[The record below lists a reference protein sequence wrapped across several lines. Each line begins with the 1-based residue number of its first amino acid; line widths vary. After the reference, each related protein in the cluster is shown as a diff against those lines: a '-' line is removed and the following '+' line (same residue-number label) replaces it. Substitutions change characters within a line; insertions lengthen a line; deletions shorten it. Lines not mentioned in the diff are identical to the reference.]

1 MTGNFLKF
9 KRKLQAIRILKA
21 LLAGV
26 ALGGL
31 AGGIVLILS
40 KLALLNL
47 APILS
52 LPVALG
58 VFFASGVTVY
68 FALKTSDKKLAEEL
82 DETFAL
88 QEKVQTMVAY
98 REEEESGMLS
108 LQREDA
114 EQALASIPVNKFKP
128 KRLWIYLVAFCVGVS
143 SLLSGFIV
151 KDKRNVE
158 EPAIPFKIS
167 AMQIAGIEELIR
179 YVDSSEMEL
188 VFRQAVSAHLT
199 MLLTDLKAAT
209 TQPEMETA
217 LASAMAYIQATTYDS
232 SSSTEIL
239 NELWNTEEPFTQTLA
254 KTLDTSEWTN
264 PEWGDY
270 AEKMTAFRQAFR
282 YEPPEGEEPLTDEE
296 IFKKLQW
303 NLENTALKINLALQK
318 SGIPQDDALYAS
330 LYNLANEKQGEPDSE
345 HLFGF
350 VTIAKAP
357 SVTTL
362 QQAETELDN
371 TFKGMNEEL
380 YAVISQMKKNTN
392 VGEYTMKKLATL
404 FPVPLP
410 AFERPDFSKTGG
422 NNQNGD
428 SEDKENNGTPD
439 GGIGE
444 GAIYGSDDLVLDPMT
459 GEYVKYGTLLDR
471 YYAVMYEKLENGT
484 YTEEQKEI
492 IKNYFALLYSGIKK
506 EEGN

>member
-209 TQPEMETA
+209 TQPEMETS
-217 LASAMAYIQATTYDS
+217 LATAMANIQAATYDAS
-232 SSSTEIL
+232 SATEIL
-239 NELWNTEEPFTQTLA
+239 NELWNTEDAFAQTLA

-264 PEWGDY
+264 PDWGDY

-282 YEPPEGEEPLTDEE
+282 YEPAEGEEPLTEEE
-296 IFKKLQW
+296 IFKIVTW
-303 NLENTALKINLALQK
+303 NLENTALKINSALQT
-318 SGIPQDDALYAS
+318 SGISQEDAFYAS
-330 LYNLANEKQGEPDSE
+330 LYKLANERFLEISKSE
-345 HLFGF
+345 
-350 VTIAKAP
+350 
-357 SVTTL
+357 TTL
-362 QQAETELDN
+362 EEADAALDN
-371 TFKGMNEEL
+371 TFAAMNEEL

-392 VGEYTMKKLATL
+392 VGEYVMKKLATL

-410 AFERPDFSKTGG
+410 PFERPDFSKTGG